1 MGLRRIITR
10 HFLNFAILISIIAF
24 GCESSKK
31 SVDQFGAGTGKR
43 SATVPSFHRDS
54 AYFFIQQQV
63 AFGPRVPNT
72 DPHKVCGD
80 YLVNKLRSYGAQV
93 IEQEFVE
100 QAYDGTRLNLKNI
113 IGSYNPKAK
122 KRILLAAHWDT
133 RPFAD
138 KDLDG
143 RYEPIDGAND
153 GASGVGVLLE
163 IARIL
168 NLNDK
173 PKIGVDIIFFDGED
187 YGEHEDVDNTPLKNG
202 LVQIWWCLGSQYW
215 AENPHVP
222 GYSAYYGILLDMVGN
237 ENATFYKEGGSM
249 QFAPKVVK
257 KVWNTARGLGY
268 SNYFVNTNSP
278 GIMDDH
284 IFVNRD
290 AKIPMINI
298 VEYDPASAYY
308 YFGDYHHTRKDN
320 MSIINQQTLQAVGET
335 VLYTIYNE

>member
-1 MGLRRIITR
+1 MIRNFFTFVFIISMIV
-10 HFLNFAILISIIAF
+10 FA
-24 GCESSKK
+24 CESSKK
-31 SVDQFGAGTGKR
+31 SIDQSGAGIAKR

-54 AYFFIQQQV
+54 AYYYIQQQV

-80 YLVNKLRSYGAQV
+80 YLANKLRSYGAQV

-100 QAYDGTRLNLKNI
+100 QAYDGSRLNLKNI

-133 RPFAD
+133 RPYAD

-143 RYEPIDGAND
+143 RYVPIDGAND

-187 YGEHEDVDNTPLKNG
+187 YGEHEDVDNPPLKNG
-202 LVQIWWCLGSQYW
+202 LVKIWWCLGSQYW

-222 GYSAYYGILLDMVGN
+222 KYSAYYGILLDMVGN
-237 ENATFYKEGGSM
+237 GNATFYKEGGSM

-268 SNYFVNTNSP
+268 ANYFVNTNSP

-298 VEYDPASAYY
+298 VEYDPRSAYY
-308 YFGDYHHTRKDN
+308 YFGNYHHTKKDN
-320 MSIINQQTLQAVGET
+320 MSIINRQTLQAVGET